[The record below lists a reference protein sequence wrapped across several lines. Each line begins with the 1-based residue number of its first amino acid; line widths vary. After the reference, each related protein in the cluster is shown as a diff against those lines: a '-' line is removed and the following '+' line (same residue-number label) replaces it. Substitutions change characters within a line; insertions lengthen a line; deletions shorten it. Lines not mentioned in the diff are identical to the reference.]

1 MNVGFDLDD
10 TITRCPEFFAVIS
23 RALVNAGHH
32 VYIVTYREDRE
43 FAEEDL
49 AEHRICYTELL
60 LPDRQDL
67 TQDDSADWKVRVG
80 RWKARVCLEK
90 QIELLFDDMP
100 EVINA
105 LGPQTVP
112 FMTVD
117 RKLGRLAYERLA

>member
-1 MNVGFDLDD
+1 
-10 TITRCPEFFAVIS
+10 
-23 RALVNAGHH
+23 
-32 VYIVTYREDRE
+32 
-43 FAEEDL
+43 
-49 AEHRICYTELL
+49 
-60 LPDRQDL
+60 
-67 TQDDSADWKVRVG
+67 
-80 RWKARVCLEK
+80 VCLEK